1 MRNFKELYSKKRIS
15 LLMIIVSMCT
25 ISAQKI
31 KLKGTVSGGGM
42 SLPGASVVVKG
53 TTNGTVTDFDGLYEI
68 EANANDVIVISYVG
82 FKTMD
87 IVVNNRTAIDVQMV
101 EDTAKLDEVVVIGYG
116 TSKRKDLTGSISS
129 VKAEEIDKIKTVSFE
144 GALAGRVSGVQIV
157 SSEGGP
163 DAAFKIRVRGGT
175 SVNASNDP
183 LYVVDGFPISGGG
196 ITTSTGLGNSTTSPL
211 TTLDPSNIESIDVL
225 KDASAT
231 AIYGSRGAN
240 GVIII
245 TTKKGKKGRMNLNFE
260 TYTDFSTLSN
270 KLDVLTPQ
278 EWIDYRNDFQP
289 WSPDLQTQKKYLAQT
304 YRIPTVDSDGDGVLD
319 TDYVALNSPYWK
331 LD

>member
-1 MRNFKELYSKKRIS
+1 MRNFKKLYSKKRIS
-15 LLMIIVSMCT
+15 LLITVVSICT

-31 KLKGTVSGGGM
+31 KGTVSGGGM
-42 SLPGASVVVKG
+42 PLPGASVIVKG

-68 EANANDVIVISYVG
+68 EANGNDVIVISYVG

-87 IVVNNRTAIDVQMV
+87 IAVNNRAVIDVQMI

-183 LYVVDGFPISGGG
+183 LYVVDGFPISGWR
-196 ITTSTGLGNSTTSPL
+196 NY
-211 TTLDPSNIESIDVL
+211 NINRIRKQYNKSINYV
-225 KDASAT
+225 
-231 AIYGSRGAN
+231 GS
-240 GVIII
+240 
-245 TTKKGKKGRMNLNFE
+245 
-260 TYTDFSTLSN
+260 
-270 KLDVLTPQ
+270 
-278 EWIDYRNDFQP
+278 
-289 WSPDLQTQKKYLAQT
+289 
-304 YRIPTVDSDGDGVLD
+304 
-319 TDYVALNSPYWK
+319 
-331 LD
+331 

>member
-1 MRNFKELYSKKRIS
+1 M
-15 LLMIIVSMCT
+15 
-25 ISAQKI
+25 
-31 KLKGTVSGGGM
+31 
-42 SLPGASVVVKG
+42 VKG

-183 LYVVDGFPISGGG
+183 LYVVDGFPIS
-196 ITTSTGLGNSTTSPL
+196 
-211 TTLDPSNIESIDVL
+211 
-225 KDASAT
+225 
-231 AIYGSRGAN
+231 
-240 GVIII
+240 
-245 TTKKGKKGRMNLNFE
+245 
-260 TYTDFSTLSN
+260 
-270 KLDVLTPQ
+270 
-278 EWIDYRNDFQP
+278 
-289 WSPDLQTQKKYLAQT
+289 
-304 YRIPTVDSDGDGVLD
+304 
-319 TDYVALNSPYWK
+319 
-331 LD
+331 